1 MQPLTLAADG
11 VAGTVVV
18 NVSQSHSWDNSVTF
32 GPQTTHLGLG
42 GSSQWMRQEEKNIT
56 AHITTQHIT
65 TQHETLHFD
74 FCVFAGEEANFGVV
88 FRQIFVSEL
97 TAGVAEKHGSL
108 LIAVTVGTGGELI

>member
-1 MQPLTLAADG
+1 MDE
-11 VAGTVVV
+11 AGGEKY
-18 NVSQSHSWDNSVTF
+18 H
-32 GPQTTHLGLG
+32 GTHH
-42 GSSQWMRQEEKNIT
+42 N
-56 AHITTQHIT
+56 T

-74 FCVFAGEEANFGVV
+74 FCVSTGEEANFGVV